1 MGADV
6 WDVCEWVQMCGM
18 CVSGCRCVGCVWV
31 DADVWDVC
39 EWVQMCGMCVGGCRC
54 VGCV

>member
-6 WDVCEWVQMCGM
+6 WDVCGWVQMCGM

-31 DADVWDVC
+31 GADVWDVWVGADVWVC
-39 EWVQMCGMCVGGCRC
+39 E
-54 VGCV
+54 